1 MGDFAIPPGEATATK
16 PAPEEQRATQ
26 RATLLV
32 QVEFKTAR
40 DYTLGHSQD
49 ISEGGLLVVT
59 PETVEPRSEVV
70 VRFNLP
76 PYTPGVFIESQGV
89 VARVLWGEC
98 MGIQFLQLTDAQRKA
113 IATFVQ
119 QVLERD
125 T

>member
-1 MGDFAIPPGEATATK
+1 MEGFAISPGEATPTK
-16 PAPEEQRATQ
+16 PAPEEQRASQ

-32 QVEFKTAR
+32 QVEFKTTR

-59 PETVEPRSEVV
+59 PETVESRSEVV
-70 VRFNLP
+70 IRFNLP
-76 PYTPGVFIESQGV
+76 PYTPGVFIESLGV
-89 VARVLWGEC
+89 VAHVLWGEC